1 LSKEE
6 ISKVLQSKQYNY
18 FRIAAA
24 FSLVL
29 AAIVAIFVIKFGK
42 NASFILIHNYY
53 NTALDYFFWTCTLL
67 GDGFI
72 LIPIILVC
80 FFFQKD
86 FLIPIIAGIIICLFI
101 THFLKRVVFPDQLRP
116 VGMEQMIQNLKL
128 RRVLGLEL
136 YKSKSFPSGHTSTA
150 FSMALLLVCVF
161 KNKIWCFIL
170 PFIAFLVG
178 YSRVYLGQHYV
189 TDVFAGILIGILSAF
204 LALQIYKAILTR
216 RLKIMT

>member
-1 LSKEE
+1 
-6 ISKVLQSKQYNY
+6 VLQSKQYNY

-29 AAIVAIFVIKFGK
+29 AAIVAIFVIIYGK

-53 NTALDYFFWTCTLL
+53 NTTLDYFFWSCTFL

-72 LIPIILVC
+72 LIPIVLLC

-86 FLIPIIAGIIICLFI
+86 FLIPVIAGIIICLFI

-116 VGMEQMIQNLKL
+116 VGMEQVVENLKL

-150 FSMALLLVCVF
+150 FSMSLLLVCLF
-161 KNKIWCFIL
+161 QRKIWCFIL

-189 TDVFAGILIGILSAF
+189 TDVLAGILIGILSAF
-204 LALQIYKAILTR
+204 LALKFYKWILR
-216 RLKIMT
+216 RRAKKMISIIN